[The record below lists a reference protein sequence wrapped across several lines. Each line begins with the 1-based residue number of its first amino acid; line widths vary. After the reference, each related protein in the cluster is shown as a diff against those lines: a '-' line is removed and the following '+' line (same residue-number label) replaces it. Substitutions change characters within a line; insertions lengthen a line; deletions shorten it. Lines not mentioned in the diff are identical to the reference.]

1 MGLEVEVHRAVAAYA
16 LPDDN
21 LVARAANAAFEAARE
36 DGHGFEGARLVSV
49 SIVDAAASESLNAQ
63 WRGKDGPTN
72 VLAFPAEAAPELP
85 GETPPA
91 GDLVI
96 CAGVVIEEATAQGKP
111 LEAHWAHMVVH
122 GSLHLLGYDHMEAA
136 EAEAME
142 AVERR
147 ALAALGFPDP
157 YEVHDT

>member
-1 MGLEVEVHRAVAAYA
+1 MGLAVEVHRAVAAYA
-16 LPDDN
+16 LPDDD
-21 LVARAANAAFEAARE
+21 LIRRAADAAFEAASD
-36 DGHGFEGARLVSV
+36 DGHGFEGERLVSV
-49 SIVDAAASESLNAQ
+49 SLVDAAASEALNAE

-72 VLAFPAEAAPELP
+72 VLAFPAGDVPELP

-96 CAGVVIEEATAQGKP
+96 CAGVVIEEAAAQGKA

-122 GSLHLLGYDHMEAA
+122 GSLHLLGYDHMQAD

-147 ALAALGFPDP
+147 AMAALGYADP
-157 YEVHDT
+157 YRVHDT